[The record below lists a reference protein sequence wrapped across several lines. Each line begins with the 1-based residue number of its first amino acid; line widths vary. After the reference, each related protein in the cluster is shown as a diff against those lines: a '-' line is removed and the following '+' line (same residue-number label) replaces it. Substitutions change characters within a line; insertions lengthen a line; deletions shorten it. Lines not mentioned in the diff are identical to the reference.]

1 MTSVLTFGGLNYQT
15 GNPIRGE
22 FNAVRR
28 EIAELRNLVQA
39 QTADIKMLKNELGK
53 LVSGELPELASEKV
67 LAAMVAAAA
76 PPPPPGPP
84 AYGAAGAGSSVPI
97 GGVRRL

>member
-67 LAAMVAAAA
+67 LAAMVATAA
-76 PPPPPGPP
+76 PPPPGPP

>member
-53 LVSGELPELASEKV
+53 LASGELPELASEKV
-67 LAAMVAAAA
+67 LTAMVAATA
-76 PPPPPGPP
+76 PPPPGPP

>member
-28 EIAELRNLVQA
+28 EIAELRNLVHA
-39 QTADIKMLKNELGK
+39 QSADIKMLKNELGK
-53 LVSGELPELASEKV
+53 LASGELPELASEKV
-67 LAAMVAAAA
+67 LVSMTATAL
-76 PPPPPGPP
+76 PPPPGPP